1 MMALGLVT
9 VLGSHRLGKSASYT
23 FENQLRCNAG
33 AIPDA
38 RKADSYAF
46 GFDNEMGL
54 AYRRQLKDKKGS
66 RDYATRLEDCPSA
79 GELEPVVAVWESDGM
94 KWQIATLLYKDLRQG
109 QKYKD
114 EPNDMPS
121 RDVGLHADLS
131 LELGIGDGRTV
142 RSRFRAQ
149 NERNDLVILSSR
161 KIEDDSNWRPCVSIT
176 ITPET
181 NVSTAFG
188 IINKVC
194 RALESKTIPF
204 TPEAIRA
211 LRASLLFDHRHM
223 PDTLAP
229 SEAAGDAKGTAEEEG
244 ADTDPEVKTDGESPS
259 ESESLAEEE
268 ESESESEGGEESESE
283 QEEGDKSD
291 VETAPEKDNED

>member
-161 KIEDDSNWRPCVSIT
+161 NLEDLAWRPCVSIT
-176 ITPET
+176 ISADT
-181 NVSTAFG
+181 NVEKAFE

-194 RALESKTIPF
+194 RALESKTIEF
-204 TPEAIRA
+204 TPFAIRA
-211 LRASLLFDHRHM
+211 LRLSLLFDHRHM

-229 SEAAGDAKGTAEEEG
+229 LEAAGDAKGTAEEEG

-291 VETAPEKDNED
+291 VETAPAKDNED